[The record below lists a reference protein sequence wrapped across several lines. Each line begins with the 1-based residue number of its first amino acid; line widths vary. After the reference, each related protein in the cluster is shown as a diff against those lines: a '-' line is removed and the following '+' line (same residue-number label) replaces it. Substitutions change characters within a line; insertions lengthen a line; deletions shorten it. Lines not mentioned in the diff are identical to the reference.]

1 MVLLKN
7 EKLQEGNPVLPL
19 TKGKKILLTGP
30 NANQMRCLNGGWS
43 YTWQGHGTDERP
55 GKYNTIYEAFCNE
68 YGKENV
74 ILNQGVT
81 YNEKGKY
88 WEENNLRFKAQ
99 LMQQRKLMSSL
110 PALARIPIPRLRAT

>member
-7 EKLQEGNPVLPL
+7 EKLQDGNHVLPL
-19 TKGKKILLTGP
+19 AKGKKILLTGP
-30 NANQMRCLNGGWS
+30 NANQMRCLDGGWS
-43 YTWQGHGTDERP
+43 YTWQGHRADEFA

-81 YNEKGKY
+81 
-88 WEENNLRFKAQ
+88 L
-99 LMQQRKLMSSL
+99 
-110 PALARIPIPRLRAT
+110 

>member
-7 EKLQEGNPVLPL
+7 EGNILPL
-19 TKGKKILLTGP
+19 QHGKKILLTGP

-43 YTWQGHGTDERP
+43 YTWQGHRADEFA

-81 YNEKGKY
+81 YNEK
-88 WEENNLRFKAQ
+88 ENTGRRTNLRFRRQ
-99 LMQQRKLMSSL
+99 WLQRRMLTSSWL
-110 PALARIPIPRLRAT
+110 ALARTPIQRLRAT

>member
-1 MVLLKN
+1 M
-7 EKLQEGNPVLPL
+7 
-19 TKGKKILLTGP
+19 GKKILLTGP
-30 NANQMRCLNGGWS
+30 NANQMRCLDGGWS
-43 YTWQGHGTDERP
+43 YTWQGHRTDEFA

-88 WEENNLRFKAQ
+88 WEENEPQIPGAVL
-99 LMQQRKLMSSL
+99 QQRMPTSSWL
-110 PALARIPIPRLRAT
+110 ALARIPIPRLRAI